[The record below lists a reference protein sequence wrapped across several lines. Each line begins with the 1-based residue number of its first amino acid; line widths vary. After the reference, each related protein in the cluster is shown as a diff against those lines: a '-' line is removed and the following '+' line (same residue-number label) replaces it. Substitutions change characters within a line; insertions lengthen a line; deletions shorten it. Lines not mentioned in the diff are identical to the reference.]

1 MQELTIRKEI
11 EWSEW
16 LETKVESRVEIETG
30 KQQVAAIHSNY
41 IVGQEIKNQTQ
52 ESRQTQDSGKS
63 LALIKALEK
72 ALISWKALEKALSIN
87 LFLEKALISLKFVS
101 KLL

>member
-1 MQELTIRKEI
+1 MTIRKEI

-16 LETKVESRVEIETG
+16 SETKVENRVEIETG

-52 ESRQTQDSGKS
+52 GSRQTQDSGKS
-63 LALIKALEK
+63 LTLI
-72 ALISWKALEKALSIN
+72 KALEKALSIN

>member
-1 MQELTIRKEI
+1 MQELTIRKQIERS
-11 EWSEW
+11 EWS
-16 LETKVESRVEIETG
+16 ETKVENRVEIETG

-41 IVGQEIKNQTQ
+41 IVGQESKNQTQ

-72 ALISWKALEKALSIN
+72 ALIS
-87 LFLEKALISLKFVS
+87 LKSVS